1 MERGQSWREAGLG
14 AGPEELA
21 LGVKAV
27 TEFLRVAAVK
37 LQPVPAVELQPMS
50 AVELQRMELELELE
64 RALQVETENTNLQ
77 GHEGR

>member
-1 MERGQSWREAGLG
+1 MERGQSWREAGVG

-27 TEFLRVAAVK
+27 TEFLRVAATE
-37 LQPVPAVELQPMS
+37 LQPVPAVELQPVS
-50 AVELQRMELELELE
+50 AVELQRMELELE
-64 RALQVETENTNLQ
+64 RALQVETENTDLQ